1 MYLCTFDDFL
11 ACSLVDSFKEA
22 RSSILLEGVV
32 GKQKLG
38 DVEDK
43 LVLNHDLPESTG
55 IQEEQVCVNE
65 SQKRSS
71 RLGSLDGE
79 SDKRQEFKM
88 NQSWKTSGKRKQIK
102 KNDRRGLGVSSQ
114 LFTEK
119 DALSKAKTKTRPVKE
134 GSSHQRKTRSET
146 KSFQTPE
153 RVVPAGFAAG
163 PNYEYSLHH
172 SAGWLDE

>member
-1 MYLCTFDDFL
+1 MYLCTIDDFL

-55 IQEEQVCVNE
+55 IQEEQVCINE

-114 LFTEK
+114 LF
-119 DALSKAKTKTRPVKE
+119 KE

>member
-1 MYLCTFDDFL
+1 MYLCTFHNFL

-43 LVLNHDLPESTG
+43 LVLNHDLPESTDV
-55 IQEEQVCVNE
+55 QEEACINE

-71 RLGSLDGE
+71 RHGNLEEEG
-79 SDKRQEFKM
+79 DKKQEFKI
-88 NQSWKTSGKRKQIK
+88 NQSWKTSGKRTQVK
-102 KNDRRGLGVSSQ
+102 KNDRRGLGVASQ
-114 LFTEK
+114 LFKEK
-119 DALSKAKTKTRPVKE
+119 GAVSKAKTKTRLVKE
-134 GSSHQRKTRSET
+134 VSSHQRKTRSET
-146 KSFQTPE
+146 KSFQTPD